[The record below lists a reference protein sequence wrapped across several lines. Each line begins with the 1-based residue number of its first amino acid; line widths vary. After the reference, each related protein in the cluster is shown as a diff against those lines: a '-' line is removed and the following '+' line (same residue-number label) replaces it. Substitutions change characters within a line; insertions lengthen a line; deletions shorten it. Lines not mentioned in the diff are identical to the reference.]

1 MDVHWQNGKFT
12 RYNPFRKCTDKR
24 KNINQKTL
32 TPSVSKGTLCA
43 SKHKTKQKTLPF
55 LYTVQLIGNIKMQ
68 LEIINTELPT
78 PHTIP
83 SCSYMWLTKCKLTQ
97 QLLLNPGMQ
106 GVKQQKKP
114 TSRLT
119 GSPSQWMTVSGATMQ
134 WGAGSVSMT
143 LNSTARMPPR
153 TRKMSPFS
161 MGR

>member
-1 MDVHWQNGKFT
+1 MAVHWQNGKFT
-12 RYNPFRKCTDKR
+12 RCNPFRKCTDKR
-24 KNINQKTL
+24 KIL
-32 TPSVSKGTLCA
+32 TRKHSHQVSPKELYV
-43 SKHKTKQKTLPF
+43 HQNTKQNKKTLPF
-55 LYTVQLIGNIKMQ
+55 LYTVQLIGNIQPQ
-68 LEIINTELPT
+68 LEIINTQLPT
-78 PHTIP
+78 PHTVP
-83 SCSYMWLTKCKLTQ
+83 SCSYKCKLTQ
-97 QLLLNPGMQ
+97 QLLHNPGMQ

-153 TRKMSPFS
+153 TRKMSPFL